1 MSTFSQIFYTSF
13 FHFSVMNTMEWW
25 MVFGIHVSWSTRHE
39 CQTQLS
45 DHRLIK
51 TSIIQSQ
58 NSPGMN
64 QWKCINCKCQ
74 TCTQCLEKQVPLY
87 FLPQLCKLLTDLQ
100 NSFTVTLS
108 RKFAIKKSLNIP
120 PSFTHGTTLPCK
132 TVVLKNCKLH
142 CRPILKTFN
151 DNEQLHNKIICS
163 V

>member
-108 RKFAIKKSLNIP
+108 RKFAIKKSLNIAHHSP
-120 PSFTHGTTLPCK
+120 TSLHYL
-132 TVVLKNCKLH
+132 VKLL
-142 CRPILKTFN
+142 CSKIVN
-151 DNEQLHNKIICS
+151 YIVGLHRVRKKRCHFIFACNSAKC
-163 V
+163 